1 MFVFALALAFWLQG
15 CQKEESTSLSEESST
30 GQTNLFGKELQ
41 KCDRSTIQD
50 EHFPTTGFQRG
61 DPSLADK
68 CTATK
73 SDQGSHYICAD
84 LPDAVDKSHV
94 RELHGGK
101 STEGHYSPFWTET
114 GQAKNASQA
123 EEKFPKPGPWCI
135 CMWAFAAMLEKH
147 ADFVKMVDC
156 KSTQSWVI
164 TNYDINVAEQR
175 DALKAICD
183 HCQVDAEATNDNL
196 KNKCKQAKE
205 ASSGSSM
212 FQRHVRGQ
220 QRIEAR

>member
-1 MFVFALALAFWLQG
+1 
-15 CQKEESTSLSEESST
+15 
-30 GQTNLFGKELQ
+30 
-41 KCDRSTIQD
+41 
-50 EHFPTTGFQRG
+50 
-61 DPSLADK
+61 
-68 CTATK
+68 
-73 SDQGSHYICAD
+73 
-84 LPDAVDKSHV
+84 
-94 RELHGGK
+94 
-101 STEGHYSPFWTET
+101 
-114 GQAKNASQA
+114 
-123 EEKFPKPGPWCI
+123 
-135 CMWAFAAMLEKH
+135 MWAFAAMLEKH

-183 HCQVDAEATNDNL
+183 HCQVDAEATNNNL